1 MDIIVQKYGGS
12 SLAEDDMLRA
22 VAKRIASAHQAGHGI
37 VAVVSAMGDTTSR
50 LLAHAGRLN
59 ANPEHRELDMLLAAG
74 EQKSA
79 SLLSLALQDLGLDA
93 IALTGAQAGVKTCS
107 AHLNARIR
115 SVEPA
120 RMREALTNGQIVVV
134 AGFQGTSPSGDITTL
149 GRGGSDT
156 TAVAIAA
163 ALSASRCEIYSDV
176 DGVYTADPRVVP
188 DAARL
193 RMLSLVEM
201 KALAHHGAG
210 VLNERAIDY
219 ALEHGVTI
227 FARKTHGKGGE
238 TVVRDEPG
246 AGRSRIVGVACHK
259 ALLRIDFTE
268 HADHERLRAMLGE
281 FDLFAPALA
290 EGGRGSYLV
299 TTEQVADIPGLS
311 TAIMKHCGEG
321 VAVHGPLGAVSA
333 VGRRAGRDPST
344 LEFARSTLAAANI
357 EVRQAFATEHAV
369 TCLVD
374 PDAVVDAARH
384 FHGTFR
390 ITDTGVAHVA

>member
-1 MDIIVQKYGGS
+1 MDIVVQKYGGS
-12 SLAEDDMLRA
+12 SLAEDDQLRA
-22 VAKRIASAHQAGHGI
+22 VAARIAKCRSAGHGV

-50 LLAHAGRLN
+50 LLAHAGRLS
-59 ANPEHRELDMLLAAG
+59 ANPEHRELDLLLAAG

-79 SLLSLALQDLGLDA
+79 SLLSLALQDQGVDSL
-93 IALTGAQAGVKTCS
+93 ALTGAQAGVRTCD

-115 SVEPA
+115 KVDPQRLLASLA
-120 RMREALTNGQIVVV
+120 AGQVAVV
-134 AGFQGTSPSGDITTL
+134 AGFQGTSPGGEITTL

-163 ALSASRCEIYSDV
+163 ALNASRCEIYSDV
-176 DGVYTADPRVVP
+176 DGVYTADPRIVP
-188 DAARL
+188 DATRL

-246 AGRSRIVGVACHK
+246 AGRTRIVGVACHK
-259 ALLRIDFTE
+259 ALLRIDFNE
-268 HADHERLRAMLGE
+268 HADHERLREMLAE
-281 FDLFAPALA
+281 FELFAPALA
-290 EGGRGSYLV
+290 QGGRGSFLV
-299 TTEQVADIPGLS
+299 TTEQIADIPGL
-311 TAIMKHCGEG
+311 TAAISRNFAEG
-321 VAVHGPLGAVSA
+321 VTVSGPLGAVSA
-333 VGRRAGRDPST
+333 VGRRAGRDPT
-344 LEFARSTLAAANI
+344 TLAFAQNALAGADI
-357 EVRQAFATEHAV
+357 AVRQAFATEHAV

-374 PDAVVDAARH
+374 SEAVIEAARN
-384 FHGTFR
+384 FHASFR
-390 ITDTGVAHVA
+390 ITDTGVADVA